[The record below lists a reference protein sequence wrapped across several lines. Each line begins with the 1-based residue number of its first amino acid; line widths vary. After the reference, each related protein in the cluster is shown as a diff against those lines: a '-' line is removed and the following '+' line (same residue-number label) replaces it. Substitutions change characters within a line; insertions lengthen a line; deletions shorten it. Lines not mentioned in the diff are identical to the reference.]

1 MSWIKLHRQFKEW
14 EWYTHAPTKDVFIHL
29 LLSANIK
36 EKRFRGDVVPVGS
49 IVTGR
54 KALAD
59 QLGLSE
65 QQIRTALKNLQSTNE
80 ITIQATNA
88 YSIISVVKWGE
99 YQGVQPTDN
108 QPSTNDQPA
117 TNHQSTTP
125 KEYNNNIS
133 IPCASQKPSMK
144 IKSIEEI
151 ESHPLDGEYQAYFEE
166 KCPDVNI
173 HDLRDDLVQYC
184 QSQGK
189 TYKDYWAT
197 LQTWGRRKQKEIIG
211 KLKKEEQQNAT
222 SQPKLT
228 KSEQKASSLKSGRE
242 KIFQRIISEPA
253 TGCGAPN
260 YSGKTH

>member
-108 QPSTNDQPA
+108 QPSTNDQPT

-151 ESHPLDGEYQAYFEE
+151 ENHSLDGQYQAYFEE

-184 QSQGK
+184 QSTGK
-189 TYKDYWAT
+189 PYKDYWAT
-197 LQTWGRRKQKEIIG
+197 LQTWGRRRQKEIIE
-211 KLKKEEQQNAT
+211 KLKKEGQQNAT
-222 SQPKLT
+222 GRTSDT
-228 KSEQKASSLKSGRE
+228 KFERREQSEKSARE
-242 KIFQRIISEPA
+242 QILRDIIGQNE
-253 TGCGAPN
+253 GGAG
-260 YSGKTH
+260 SCKHHH